1 MVAKWDSTLK
11 EHLRRKQNHEIQF
24 HYLSHKIQNELILL
38 IAAEIKGAVLKRIK
52 EVKYFSVIL
61 YCTPDISQWVFE
73 ELTNVLH
80 HLGLDIDDVRGQGYD
95 NGSNMKGKHK
105 DSTKRWDILK
115 DNVSEKG
122 YTLKSLSTTR
132 WESRV
137 DSVKTIVTQ
146 APEIREALHQLAEK
160 ATDSGI
166 KSEAKCLADYE
177 LGKFEFIVGMVIWY
191 HILAKVNIVNKHMQ
205 SENMRIDVAMGSV
218 KALIAFFKEYREEGF
233 EKSLNC
239 AKEIAAELDIDHVF
253 PEKKKKTEKLKSL
266 DAVKLKRSCNNLEKK
281 LENGHTSD
289 IDVPVTVAS
298 AERSLSKLKILKSYL
313 RSTMSQER
321 LNVLA
326 LISIEH
332 EFLEKLDYDRLI
344 DDFASKSARR
354 SIAVEIFRLL
364 VIPFEGNSCGSKLI
378 SNSHRSSIGASM
390 EDEGERSSIV
400 VGLIENRAKEVGV
413 AAFDLRSASLHLSQ
427 YIETSSSYQNT
438 KTLLNFYDPNVII
451 VPPNK
456 LAPDGMVGVSEL
468 VDKFFPSVRKAVM
481 ARGCFD
487 DTKGTVLTKNLAAKD
502 LSVLGLDTYYK
513 QYYLCLAAAAATI
526 KWYSTK
532 RFLSMLLIAY
542 IFDGHRYTM
551 QNAET
556 SCDIKTETEKGV
568 IVTNHSLSPKKV
580 PNEVLSDDH
589 SKRSQVLVASI
600 ILLKTAL
607 DALPLLSKVLK
618 DAKSFLLENIYHSVC
633 ESEKYGSIRKRI
645 GEVIDEDVL
654 HARAPFVARTQQCFA
669 IKAGIDGFLDVA
681 RRSFCDTSEAI
692 HNLANKYREDL
703 KIPNLKLPFNNRQGF
718 YIRIPH
724 KDVQGKLPSKF
735 IQIVKHGNN
744 IHCSTLEL
752 ASLNVRNKSAA
763 GECYARTAMCLEAL
777 MDTIRED
784 VGMLT
789 LLAEVLCMLDMIV
802 NSFAHMISTK
812 PVGSYTRP
820 GFTSN
825 GPLAIDA
832 GRHPILESIH
842 SDFVA
847 NNVFLS
853 EASNMVIITGP
864 NMSGKSTYLQQVC
877 LTVILAQIGCYV
889 PARFA
894 TLRVVD
900 RIFTRMNA
908 PDSLESN
915 SSTFMT
921 EMRET
926 AFIMQNVSSKSLI
939 VVDELGRATSSSDG
953 FAISWSCCEHLL
965 SLKAYTI
972 FATHMENL
980 VELATIYPNVK
991 VLHFYVDV
999 QNKHLDFKFQLK
1011 DGARHVPHYGLLL
1024 AEVAGLPNSVITAA
1038 RSITENLTQK
1048 EVKRMQVNCMQNQPI
1063 QTIYGVAQRLICL
1076 KYSSQK
1082 EDMIRVAL
1090 QNLKESYAEGRI

>member
-1 MVAKWDSTLK
+1 
-11 EHLRRKQNHEIQF
+11 
-24 HYLSHKIQNELILL
+24 
-38 IAAEIKGAVLKRIK
+38 
-52 EVKYFSVIL
+52 
-61 YCTPDISQWVFE
+61 
-73 ELTNVLH
+73 
-80 HLGLDIDDVRGQGYD
+80 
-95 NGSNMKGKHK
+95 
-105 DSTKRWDILK
+105 
-115 DNVSEKG
+115 
-122 YTLKSLSTTR
+122 
-132 WESRV
+132 
-137 DSVKTIVTQ
+137 
-146 APEIREALHQLAEK
+146 
-160 ATDSGI
+160 
-166 KSEAKCLADYE
+166 
-177 LGKFEFIVGMVIWY
+177 
-191 HILAKVNIVNKHMQ
+191 
-205 SENMRIDVAMGSV
+205 
-218 KALIAFFKEYREEGF
+218 
-233 EKSLNC
+233 
-239 AKEIAAELDIDHVF
+239 
-253 PEKKKKTEKLKSL
+253 
-266 DAVKLKRSCNNLEKK
+266 
-281 LENGHTSD
+281 
-289 IDVPVTVAS
+289 
-298 AERSLSKLKILKSYL
+298 
-313 RSTMSQER
+313 
-321 LNVLA
+321 
-326 LISIEH
+326 
-332 EFLEKLDYDRLI
+332 
-344 DDFASKSARR
+344 
-354 SIAVEIFRLL
+354 
-364 VIPFEGNSCGSKLI
+364 
-378 SNSHRSSIGASM
+378 M

-438 KTLLNFYDPNVII
+438 KTLLNFYDSN
-451 VPPNK
+451 
-456 LAPDGMVGVSEL
+456 
-468 VDKFFPSVRKAVM
+468 FFPSVRKAVM

-487 DTKGTVLTKNLAAKD
+487 DTKVAFQNGFFH
-502 LSVLGLDTYYK
+502 LSVFHIDGSLSLPGD
-513 QYYLCLAAAAATI
+513 AAAAATI

-532 RFLSMLLIAY
+532 RFLSMLLSAY
-542 IFDGHRYTM
+542 IFDGHRYTV

-568 IVTNHSLSPKKV
+568 IVTNHSLSVTFNGSLNHVNIDTTSVQNLEIIDTLHSNLLGTSNKKKSLFYMLKTTKTIGGTRLLRANLLQPLKDIETIKARLDCLDELMSNEQLYFGLCQVLRKFPKETDRVLCHFCFKPKKV

-618 DAKSFLLENIYHSVC
+618 DAKSFLLANIYHSVC
-633 ESEKYGSIRKRI
+633 ESEIYGSIRKRI

-752 ASLNVRNKSAA
+752 ASEERPQPYDLSRPGILDNCMDHLQVL
-763 GECYARTAMCLEAL
+763 YAAL

-812 PVGSYTRP
+812 PVDSYTRP

-926 AFIMQNVSSKSLI
+926 AFIMQNVSSK
-939 VVDELGRATSSSDG
+939 
-953 FAISWSCCEHLL
+953 
-965 SLKAYTI
+965 YTI

-1024 AEVAGLPNSVITAA
+1024 AEVAGLPNTVITAA
-1038 RSITENLTQK
+1038 RSITEKLTQK
-1048 EVKRMQVNCMQNQPI
+1048 EIKRMQVNCMQNQPI

-1090 QNLKESYAEGRI
+1090 QNLKESYAQGRI